1 MSLAFVELCLHR
13 GERVALIMKDCDL
26 RALGTSP
33 DRLALPARLARWPP
47 RHRNRRHR
55 YPGHLRQHRAGQ
67 RHGAVAP
74 DMVTGAKNAADAGRW
89 QSDRTPQGLTT

>member
-13 GERVALIMKDCDL
+13 GERVALIMKACDL

-33 DRLALPARLARWPP
+33 DRLAPPARLARWPL

-55 YPGHLRQHRAGQ
+55 YPGHLRPHRAGQ
-67 RHGAVAP
+67 RHAAVAP
-74 DMVTGAKNAADAGRW
+74 YMVAGAKSGADAGRW
-89 QSDRTPQGLTT
+89 RSDRTPQGLTT